1 MEVGHFGPLWS
12 QFGNLAISKKF
23 TGFRWKHQ
31 QIFPVFLVNSRNLS
45 SFHRDKKT
53 RLPDSLNALLKR
65 TTKTILRKKAIIHC
79 WLLNGTWDAL
89 CNKLLSVRRR
99 FQLSSLSSCSLNYC
113 FKRWELFFHW
123 ITSWNI
129 LLVEYKWLVN
139 SSFGVQCEE
148 IFKMPP
154 EASNKC
160 KLQASSHYRTR
171 SGRYWNMKLVHFS
184 INQWA

>member
-1 MEVGHFGPLWS
+1 MGWQLLLEILKLNGTRTLIRANISNFLWKNLADIPFMEVGHFGPLWS

-89 CNKLLSVRRR
+89 CNKLLSVRRQ
-99 FQLSSLSSCSLNYC
+99 FQLSSLSSCR
-113 FKRWELFFHW
+113 FK
-123 ITSWNI
+123 
-129 LLVEYKWLVN
+129 LLL
-139 SSFGVQCEE
+139 
-148 IFKMPP
+148 
-154 EASNKC
+154 
-160 KLQASSHYRTR
+160 
-171 SGRYWNMKLVHFS
+171 
-184 INQWA
+184 